1 MSWIKLLIGLGFL
14 FFQIVFLSTM
24 PEDEVGSSAM
34 VFVFLYQIVF
44 VFCLFLIWKGKY
56 LSVAITLLL
65 LLFLNLFTAQEF
77 LQSDY
82 KTLPPNMYERVRIV
96 GDVMPGFDGVNT
108 ISTDSRGF
116 RVTKEVNYDVD
127 APIRVYAIGG
137 STTEEINSDDG
148 ETWPALLEDK
158 LTQEFGQDVEVINT
172 GLSGLRAKNHLATL
186 LRTENL
192 YPDYY
197 VFLVG
202 VNDWNKQIREITQAI
217 QPKKYDLRDTVLYR
231 AAQILQAIILQSS
244 HVSTSEDIVSVV
256 ELHGEYFSK
265 QNDSLSRADVRSV
278 TVDEVDDDYFNA
290 MKKIAARCNSG
301 AYKCMFISQP
311 SAYSHKITDNL
322 KARLWMTPT
331 NVGSFTL
338 DLESMIQ
345 ISSFYN
351 EWLHTFSHENGIS
364 FCDLAATQ
372 IEPSEKFFYDDV
384 HFNESGSAFV
394 AEEVFKCFKTQF
406 ETKDTAKK

>member
-14 FFQIVFLSTM
+14 VFQIVFLNTM
-24 PEDEVGSSAM
+24 PEGEIGPSAM

-56 LSVAITLLL
+56 LSLAITLLL
-65 LLFLNLFTAQEF
+65 LLFLNLFTAHEY

-82 KTLPPNMYERVRIV
+82 KTLPPNMYEKVRIV

-108 ISTDSRGF
+108 VSTDSKGF
-116 RVTKEVNYDVD
+116 RVTKEVNYDID
-127 APIRVYAIGG
+127 TPIRVYAIGG
-137 STTEEINSDDG
+137 STTEEINTDDE
-148 ETWPALLEDK
+148 ETWSARLEDK
-158 LTQEFGQDVEVINT
+158 LTQEFGKNVEVINT

-186 LRTENL
+186 LRTEDL

-217 QPKKYDLRDTVLYR
+217 QPKRYDFRDTALYR
-231 AAQILQAIILQSS
+231 SAQMLQAILMQSS
-244 HVSTSEDIVSVV
+244 HVSTSGDIVSVL
-256 ELHGEYFSK
+256 ELQGEYFSK
-265 QNDSLSRADVRSV
+265 QNDSLSRTDVRSV
-278 TVDEVDDDYFNA
+278 TVNEVDDDYFNA
-290 MKKIAARCNSG
+290 MSKIAARCNSER
-301 AYKCMFISQP
+301 YKCMFISQP
-311 SAYSHKITDNL
+311 SAYSHKITDNI

-331 NVGSFTL
+331 DVGSFTL

-351 EWLHTFSHENGIS
+351 EWLHTFSYENGIA
-364 FCDLAATQ
+364 FCDLAAGQ

-384 HFNESGSAFV
+384 HFNESGSAYV

-406 ETKDTAKK
+406 EAADSAER